1 MSLHGLHTE
10 PAQPANSMC
19 ASKKKN
25 VVWAAGN
32 RTQVARVK
40 AECANHSAVADYFH
54 GLHFQ
59 QVGAGTSV
67 DLCPSL
73 RGKRAHTLPPVDSF
87 SRGDWTVAMGWCLAL
102 HHAMPAPVYSEPF
115 HRFSSIVLRAI
126 RQKLS
131 PWPRGP
137 MDKASAHGAGD
148 CRFESCRGHVWMQE
162 ALMCALL

>member
-19 ASKKKN
+19 ASKKKL
-25 VVWAAGN
+25 VWADGN
-32 RTQVARVK
+32 RTQVTRVK

-73 RGKRAHTLPPVDSF
+73 RRKRAPTLPPVDSF
-87 SRGDWTVAMGWCLAL
+87 SRGNLIAAMGWCLAL

-115 HRFSSIVLRAI
+115 HRFNSIVLRAI

-148 CRFESCRGHVWMQE
+148 CRYLYSRRDSNPQSPP
-162 ALMCALL
+162 